1 LDFYYR
7 SLYLNGKIDFD
18 FFGKKI
24 VEVNAINIPY
34 ANSLIR
40 SYEKILDETDS
51 IEQMFI
57 KDEIIQLASILKNS
71 NSQFFGNIPIL
82 KSGMYQSGKNSL
94 LGIGQ
99 SVLGIL
105 SIYLHLRNC
114 FNKFNFE
121 DLFENKYTTIPSPNF
136 LLKPDTE
143 SYPIW
148 YRTFIDTNGLDH
160 YLDEKDNNST
170 YFLVYFSNRQG
181 FRLTKHAVSA
191 AMQSLYLSY
200 LPSFT
205 LNTLSHELLHAH
217 VRSEIMVEFYPLL
230 KNKKGLHL
238 NNRTYDKYKNV
249 FKTNHENYSISDFIQ
264 INFLFMAGLLNRNGN
279 NNVNKKGNKKTYP
292 KAELYKSLKKWE
304 KEIEEIIVH
313 ILDLNYF
320 YNSKGNFYVRAI
332 WTSWLSL
339 PFSINNLSDYILR
352 TVCAISSLDDTSE
365 RVKRFDYA
373 LEMLKNELNEI
384 KSLKLVNNKYVNI
397 VLSSLEDSTLLDN
410 IRYNY
415 MNGLVNLVDI
425 SKKFFFS
432 SSLKSTLNY
441 DTELIESDNG
451 DYTYDL
457 NIGVFEKRKITSPI
471 SLINEINNYNLTH
484 IKELNGLS
492 QDEIERRSTW
502 LNALL
507 NTSLNFNSND

>member
-1 LDFYYR
+1 
-7 SLYLNGKIDFD
+7 
-18 FFGKKI
+18 
-24 VEVNAINIPY
+24 
-34 ANSLIR
+34 
-40 SYEKILDETDS
+40 LDEIDS

-57 KDEIIQLASILKNS
+57 KDEIIQIASILKNS
-71 NSQFFGNIPIL
+71 NAQFFGNIPIL
-82 KSGMYQSGKNSL
+82 RSGMFQSGKNSL

-99 SVLGIL
+99 SILGVLAI
-105 SIYLHLRNC
+105 SLHLRNC

-121 DLFENKYTTIPSPNF
+121 DLFENKYTIIPSPNF
-136 LLKPDTE
+136 LLKPDIK

-148 YRTFIDTNGLDH
+148 YREFINSNGLDD

-191 AMQSLYLSY
+191 AMQSLFLSY

-238 NNRTYDKYKNV
+238 NNTIYDKYKKV
-249 FKTNHENYSISDFIQ
+249 FQSKHESYSISDFIQ

-279 NNVNKKGNKKTYP
+279 NNINKKRNKKTYP
-292 KAELYKSLKKWE
+292 KAELFISLKKWE
-304 KEIEEIIVH
+304 KEIEEVIVH

-352 TVCAISSLDDTSE
+352 TVCAISSLDDTSD
-365 RVKRFDYA
+365 RVKRFDFA
-373 LEMLKNELNEI
+373 LDMLKSELYEI
-384 KSLKLVNNKYVNI
+384 KNLKLVNNKYVDI
-397 VLSSLEDSTLLDN
+397 VLSSLADSKVLN
-410 IRYNY
+410 RIRYNY
-415 MNGLVNLVDI
+415 MNGFVNLVDI

-441 DTELIESDNG
+441 DAELIESKNG

-471 SLINEINNYNLTH
+471 TLINEINYYNLTH
-484 IKELNGLS
+484 ITELNGLS
-492 QDEIERRSTW
+492 QDEIERRSAW